1 MKLRCLIFCILFV
14 NCFVLRAQNPYSY
27 AIDKSAGLPSNE
39 VYDVFQDKNGFM
51 WFATGEGLSKYDGT
65 KFSSYFSKKQTSKSG
80 SNILQDKFGRVW
92 YINFDGYLYYIE
104 NDDLK
109 SFKQEN
115 SIGYYEFG
123 IIEDKLFTI
132 QKNQIEVFDLNNLKL
147 IRKIKFN
154 NVYLKA
160 THLSKKYFYIFTDK
174 LLKIDYNLK
183 VTSIK
188 LPPEL
193 TNAKSVVI
201 ESNAEDL
208 YIISK
213 TDGQFFQYSNKLF
226 TKKAVLKGSIIQ
238 NLSFVNNKLWL
249 ATTRGLFEYDDSK
262 FTNYFKEYNISSI
275 FKDAENKY
283 WISTLNNGLLYVPNF
298 NSILWKCKT
307 KPVTLFSDNEIITIG
322 YENDIL
328 RELNSTTFKEK
339 IIYNGKSNHEV
350 YKIFK
355 DRNTYFITSNNFKI
369 IGKSTTE
376 INNAVKDIVKID
388 DKFYAFAASG
398 VCGIFYLDATKKSV
412 WDALYL
418 KYYNKN
424 NTTFNEAR
432 LLVNVRGKAVAY
444 NSANQSIYFATNI
457 GLFAQKPDSHREI
470 LYKNQPVF
478 CQKMYCYKNSIYLLS
493 NENKLLKINQN
504 NQISQENISNGIT
517 DDIKNIRLID
527 DKMFLF
533 TDNAIFQYHLQTK
546 KIAKIQIITPDVS
559 VSDITTLS
567 NKTILATSD
576 GLIIKFNS
584 NLSDENLPKLRLNNV
599 LVDDKVAASKNLAFD
614 ENNLSFD
621 FSVLAYLPNTK
632 FPISY
637 KINNGKWVLLEDNQ
651 RSLKLSSLAAG
662 DYAIQF
668 KIENLE
674 KTENQIINYNFS
686 IQKPFW
692 ESSVFI
698 VFCILVLMAFFYLL
712 YKSKLKKIQKKN
724 QIEINRISL
733 ENSLNESKLT
743 AIQSQMNPHFFY
755 NALNTIQSYILSNDK
770 REAITYLN
778 KFSSLTR
785 IILELTE
792 KNYISIQEEIKTIT
806 LYLDLEK
813 ARFFNDFNYTI
824 TVDEQIDTELT
835 KIPTMLLQPFIENAI
850 KHGLLH
856 LKRMKLLTIDFR
868 RNDNALE
875 IWIDDNGI
883 GRKKSGELNAT
894 NRKNHMSFATNAISK
909 RLEIL
914 NKNKTNKITVQ
925 YVDKLEFE
933 ESIGTKVIINIP
945 ARWK

>member
-1 MKLRCLIFCILFV
+1 M
-14 NCFVLRAQNPYSY
+14 
-27 AIDKSAGLPSNE
+27 
-39 VYDVFQDKNGFM
+39 
-51 WFATGEGLSKYDGT
+51 
-65 KFSSYFSKKQTSKSG
+65 
-80 SNILQDKFGRVW
+80 
-92 YINFDGYLYYIE
+92 
-104 NDDLK
+104 
-109 SFKQEN
+109 
-115 SIGYYEFG
+115 
-123 IIEDKLFTI
+123 
-132 QKNQIEVFDLNNLKL
+132 
-147 IRKIKFN
+147 
-154 NVYLKA
+154 
-160 THLSKKYFYIFTDK
+160 
-174 LLKIDYNLK
+174 
-183 VTSIK
+183 
-188 LPPEL
+188 
-193 TNAKSVVI
+193 
-201 ESNAEDL
+201 
-208 YIISK
+208 
-213 TDGQFFQYSNKLF
+213 
-226 TKKAVLKGSIIQ
+226 
-238 NLSFVNNKLWL
+238 
-249 ATTRGLFEYDDSK
+249 
-262 FTNYFKEYNISSI
+262 
-275 FKDAENKY
+275 
-283 WISTLNNGLLYVPNF
+283 
-298 NSILWKCKT
+298 
-307 KPVTLFSDNEIITIG
+307 TLFSDNEKITIG

-328 RELNSTTFKEK
+328 SELNSTTFKEK

-355 DRNTYFITSNNFKI
+355 DKNTYFITSNNFKI

-388 DKFYAFAASG
+388 EKYYAFAASG
-398 VCGIFYLDATKKSV
+398 VCGIFYLDAAKKSV

-418 KYYNKN
+418 QYYNKN
-424 NTTFNEAR
+424 NTTFSEAR

-457 GLFAQKPDSHREI
+457 GLYAQKLDSQTEI
-470 LYKNQPVF
+470 LYKNQSVF
-478 CQKMYCYKNSIYLLS
+478 CQKMYYYKNSIYLLS
-493 NENKLLKINQN
+493 NKNELLKINQN
-504 NQISQENISNGIT
+504 NQISKENISNGIT

-533 TDNAIFQYHLQTK
+533 TDNAIFQYHLETK
-546 KIAKIQIITPDVS
+546 KITKIQIITPDVS

-567 NKTILATSD
+567 DKTILATSD
-576 GLIIKFNS
+576 GLIIKSNS
-584 NLSDENLPKLRLNNV
+584 NLSDEKLPKFRLNNV
-599 LVDDKVAASKNLAFD
+599 LVNDKVAASKNLAFD
-614 ENNLSFD
+614 ENNLSFN

-637 KINNGKWVLLEDNQ
+637 KINNRKWVVLEDNQ
-651 RSLKLSSLAAG
+651 RSFKLSSLAAG

-692 ESSVFI
+692 ESYVFI
-698 VFCILVLMAFFYLL
+698 VFCILILMTFFYLL

-755 NALNTIQSYILSNDK
+755 NALNTIQSYILSNEK

-785 IILELTE
+785 MILELTE
-792 KNYISIQEEIKTIT
+792 KNYISIQQEIKTIT

-824 TVDEQIDTELT
+824 TVDEQIDAELI
-835 KIPTMLLQPFIENAI
+835 KIPTMLLQPFVENSI

-856 LKRMKLLTIDFR
+856 LKGMKLLTIDFR
-868 RNDNALE
+868 RNNNALE

-883 GRKKSGELNAT
+883 GRKKSVELNAT

-925 YVDKLEFE
+925 YLDKLEFE
-933 ESIGTKVIINIP
+933 ESIGPKVIINIP

>member
-1 MKLRCLIFCILFV
+1 M
-14 NCFVLRAQNPYSY
+14 
-27 AIDKSAGLPSNE
+27 
-39 VYDVFQDKNGFM
+39 
-51 WFATGEGLSKYDGT
+51 
-65 KFSSYFSKKQTSKSG
+65 
-80 SNILQDKFGRVW
+80 
-92 YINFDGYLYYIE
+92 
-104 NDDLK
+104 
-109 SFKQEN
+109 
-115 SIGYYEFG
+115 
-123 IIEDKLFTI
+123 
-132 QKNQIEVFDLNNLKL
+132 
-147 IRKIKFN
+147 
-154 NVYLKA
+154 
-160 THLSKKYFYIFTDK
+160 
-174 LLKIDYNLK
+174 
-183 VTSIK
+183 
-188 LPPEL
+188 
-193 TNAKSVVI
+193 
-201 ESNAEDL
+201 
-208 YIISK
+208 
-213 TDGQFFQYSNKLF
+213 
-226 TKKAVLKGSIIQ
+226 
-238 NLSFVNNKLWL
+238 
-249 ATTRGLFEYDDSK
+249 
-262 FTNYFKEYNISSI
+262 
-275 FKDAENKY
+275 
-283 WISTLNNGLLYVPNF
+283 
-298 NSILWKCKT
+298 
-307 KPVTLFSDNEIITIG
+307 TLFSDNEKITIG

-328 RELNSTTFKEK
+328 SELNSTTFKEK

-355 DRNTYFITSNNFKI
+355 DKNTYFITSNNFKI

-388 DKFYAFAASG
+388 EKYYAFAASG
-398 VCGIFYLDATKKSV
+398 VCGIFYLDAAKKSV

-418 KYYNKN
+418 QYYNKN
-424 NTTFNEAR
+424 NTTFSEAR

-457 GLFAQKPDSHREI
+457 GLYAQKLDSQTEI
-470 LYKNQPVF
+470 LYKNQSVF
-478 CQKMYCYKNSIYLLS
+478 CQKMYYYKNSIYLLS
-493 NENKLLKINQN
+493 NKNELLKINQN
-504 NQISQENISNGIT
+504 NQISKENISNGIT

-533 TDNAIFQYHLQTK
+533 TDNAIFQYHLETK
-546 KIAKIQIITPDVS
+546 KITKIQIITPDVS

-567 NKTILATSD
+567 DKTILATSD
-576 GLIIKFNS
+576 GLIIKSNS
-584 NLSDENLPKLRLNNV
+584 NLSDEKLPKFRLNNV
-599 LVDDKVAASKNLAFD
+599 LVNDKVAASKNLAFD
-614 ENNLSFD
+614 ENNLSFN

-637 KINNGKWVLLEDNQ
+637 KINNRKWVVLEDNQ
-651 RSLKLSSLAAG
+651 RSFKLSSLAAG

-692 ESSVFI
+692 ESYVFI
-698 VFCILVLMAFFYLL
+698 VFCILILMTFFYLL

-724 QIEINRISL
+724 QIEVNRISL

-755 NALNTIQSYILSNDK
+755 NALNTIQSYILSNEK

-785 IILELTE
+785 MILELTE
-792 KNYISIQEEIKTIT
+792 KNYISIQQEIKTIT

-824 TVDEQIDTELT
+824 TVDEQIDAELI
-835 KIPTMLLQPFIENAI
+835 KIPTMLLQPFVENSI

-856 LKRMKLLTIDFR
+856 LKGMKLLTIDFR
-868 RNDNALE
+868 RNNNALE

-883 GRKKSGELNAT
+883 GRKKSVELNAT

-925 YVDKLEFE
+925 YLDKLEFE
-933 ESIGTKVIINIP
+933 ESIGPKVIINIP